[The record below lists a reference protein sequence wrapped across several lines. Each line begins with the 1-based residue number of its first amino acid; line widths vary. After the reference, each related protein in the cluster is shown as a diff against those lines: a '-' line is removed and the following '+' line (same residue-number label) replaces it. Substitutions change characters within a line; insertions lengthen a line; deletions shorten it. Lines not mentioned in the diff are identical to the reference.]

1 MFGSDMSHCI
11 CRRAR
16 NGLIAATLT
25 CLLWPAAAPG
35 GELAPSPEQA
45 RHELRLPDLDGRTVS
60 LDQYRGKVVLVNFW
74 ASWCTPCV
82 EEMPDLM
89 RLQTAMRDLP
99 FQMIGVNVAENPRRV
114 RTAARRMKLAFPVL
128 LDRDSAT
135 FDAWGAEILPTSYVL
150 DATGRRRYRVIG
162 PLDWDDPDIV
172 DTLRVLATTAAQR
185 ASAASQSDTATRP
198 PGRPGS

>member
-1 MFGSDMSHCI
+1 MNTDTQRSAYRQLLS
-11 CRRAR
+11 
-16 NGLIAATLT
+16 GLLSAALT

-45 RHELRLPDLDGRTVS
+45 RHTLRLPDLDGRTVS
-60 LDQYRGKVVLVNFW
+60 LDDYRGKVVLVNFW

-89 RLQTAMRDLP
+89 RLQSAMRDLP
-99 FQMIGVNVAENPRRV
+99 FQLLGVNVAENPRRV
-114 RTAARRMKLAFPVL
+114 RTAARRMKLSFPVL

-135 FDAWGAEILPTSYVL
+135 FDGWGAEILPTSYVL
-150 DATGRRRYRVIG
+150 DGSGRRRYLALG

-172 DTLRVLATTAAQR
+172 DTLRALATTAAQR
-185 ASAASQSDTATRP
+185 ASAATQSDTATRP

>member
-1 MFGSDMSHCI
+1 MNTDTQRSAH
-11 CRRAR
+11 RHLLR
-16 NGLIAATLT
+16 GLLPAALT

-35 GELAPSPEQA
+35 GELAPSPEHA
-45 RHELRLPDLDGRTVS
+45 RHELHLPDLEGRPVS
-60 LDQYRGKVVLVNFW
+60 LDDYRGKVVLINFW

-99 FQMIGVNVAENPRRV
+99 FQVIGVNVAENPRRV
-114 RTAARRMKLAFPVL
+114 RTAARRMKLEFPVL

-150 DATGRRRYRVIG
+150 DTNGRRRYLALG

-185 ASAASQSDTATRP
+185 VSATTQSDTATRL
-198 PGRPGS
+198 PGRSGS